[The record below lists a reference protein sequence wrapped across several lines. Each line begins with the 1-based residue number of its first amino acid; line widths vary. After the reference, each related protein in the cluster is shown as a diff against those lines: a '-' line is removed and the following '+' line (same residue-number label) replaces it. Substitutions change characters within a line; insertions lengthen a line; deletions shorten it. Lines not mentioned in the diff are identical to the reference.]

1 LSKGTDLTVDKLR
14 AAFQS
19 EDPRTQLKGF
29 YYTCAWLRSLKEK
42 EPNVYSKWYE
52 DIKKTWKKMDDASD
66 KLDTSVDGNDNLTI
80 NGKSDPESIVAIL
93 DQIEDSEIQKIF
105 QTLDKY
111 GDYKR
116 AVRWVQDV
124 KQREGRQHGDDLI
137 FDEAGDEPEK
147 IVSKFKQLREGEKP
161 YLTCIFMIHGESPA
175 TNLIQNAGRMVSG
188 NDGGRDSSNAIVQA
202 WNDVQSGLEKYKSAS
217 EQFAEVNNVDADINR
232 VFTQLKSINTEDNV
246 TQEGKYIDYFVT
258 IKTQPPENAFARTFE
273 NIEKTKG
280 KIGKLLFC
288 AILLYHST
296 KLKVTGETKD
306 IIRNLVPGQINME
319 NIRSIFKRA
328 VEIGKFDFPYNNL
341 KTIAASVL
349 SESKDS
355 KKK

>member
-1 LSKGTDLTVDKLR
+1 MNLFESTFEKHKKLMLEHLGALHEEKFDKNPVAIAVLGAPASGKTFLVNKLKTLAQAKLDRFTGALSKGTDLTVDKLR

-147 IVSKFKQLREGEKP
+147 IVSKWSKNYVWRLRIPFEENNNSRNYISKM
-161 YLTCIFMIHGESPA
+161 L
-175 TNLIQNAGRMVSG
+175 
-188 NDGGRDSSNAIVQA
+188 
-202 WNDVQSGLEKYKSAS
+202 KY
-217 EQFAEVNNVDADINR
+217 E
-232 VFTQLKSINTEDNV
+232 
-246 TQEGKYIDYFVT
+246 
-258 IKTQPPENAFARTFE
+258 
-273 NIEKTKG
+273 
-280 KIGKLLFC
+280 KLLQAENSISNKHEFVSAC
-288 AILLYHST
+288 IQTILKKVPYGIYNITNTGYITTDMLVH
-296 KLKVTGETKD
+296 KLKNTIARDKIFTLIDENYWGFKIYVYPIFPT
-306 IIRNLVPGQINME
+306 IIRQIE
-319 NIRSIFKRA
+319 FQ
-328 VEIGKFDFPYNNL
+328 NNYIL
-341 KTIAASVL
+341 RKM
-349 SESKDS
+349 
-355 KKK
+355 